1 VVAAAPAVGAGRPLT
16 VAATDG
22 PRIGSNTTVE
32 AAEAISSPLGTI
44 TISNEVVAQI
54 VSRTAAESY
63 GVVAMAPRAAIGKL
77 LPERPTR
84 GIAVK
89 GTPEGLRIDLH
100 VVVEYGLNLAE
111 VGTTIRSRVAYE
123 VTRLT
128 GLRVA
133 AVEVHI
139 DDVRRSK

>member
-1 VVAAAPAVGAGRPLT
+1 MVAAPEA
-16 VAATDG
+16 VAARRALSPATVRR
-22 PRIGSNTTVE
+22 RIGSNTTVE

-54 VSRTAAESY
+54 VARTAAESY

-89 GTPEGLRIDLH
+89 GTPDGLRIDLH

>member
-1 VVAAAPAVGAGRPLT
+1 MAPPHALEPLSAPL
-16 VAATDG
+16 VATDG
-22 PRIGSNTTVE
+22 RRIRSNTTVE
-32 AAEAISSPLGTI
+32 AAEALSSELGKI
-44 TISNEVVAQI
+44 TIANDAVAQI
-54 VSRTAAESY
+54 VARTAAESY
-63 GVVAMAPRAAIGKL
+63 GVVAMAPRAPLGKL

-111 VGTTIRSRVAYE
+111 VGATVRSRVAYE
-123 VTRLT
+123 VARLT
-128 GLRVA
+128 GLTVA

-139 DDVRRSK
+139 EDVRQSG

>member
-1 VVAAAPAVGAGRPLT
+1 MRL
-16 VAATDG
+16 
-22 PRIGSNTTVE
+22 
-32 AAEAISSPLGTI
+32 L
-44 TISNEVVAQI
+44 
-54 VSRTAAESY
+54 
-63 GVVAMAPRAAIGKL
+63 GKL

-111 VGTTIRSRVAYE
+111 VGATIRSRVAYE